1 MALKS
6 STKHGHQGNAS
17 SWFGWLYMIAAGRQ
31 NAGSATVFKT
41 TMLAFFAIK
50 SQSPSTIYCCSV
62 PFLVKFGL
70 EF

>member
-50 SQSPSTIYCCSV
+50 S
-62 PFLVKFGL
+62 
-70 EF
+70 